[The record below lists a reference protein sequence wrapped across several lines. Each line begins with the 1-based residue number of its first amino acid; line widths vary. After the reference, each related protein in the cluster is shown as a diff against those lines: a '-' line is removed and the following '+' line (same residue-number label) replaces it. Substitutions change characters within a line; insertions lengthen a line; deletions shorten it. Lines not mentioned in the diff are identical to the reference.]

1 MAILIDEKKRVLVQ
15 GITGREGR
23 ARTRLMREYGTNV
36 VGGVTP
42 GKGGQS
48 VLGVPVFNTPQE
60 AVNSLGNIDVS
71 VVFVPAAGVKDAAI
85 SAIEAG
91 IKLAVLVPDRV
102 PVWDAMEIAAAAKA
116 NDAMFLGPNT
126 LGALSPGKAV
136 VGMIG
141 GRAESARQWFKPGVP
156 KGVGVISRSG
166 GMASSTG
173 YYLGQAGVRLSSIVH
188 IGGDAVIGIRLPDA
202 ALMFEADPLTEAIV
216 IFGEI
221 GSSQEEE
228 LSQLIADR
236 KITKPVIA
244 YIGGKAARE
253 GTRFSHAGAI
263 IEGGRGTHAGKV
275 KALRE
280 AGATVVDAFGELPG
294 AVVAILEQIKGQS
307 LMSEADKKAVWH
319 SGITRIQ
326 PNKVAVRGYD
336 IAELMGHVSFGA
348 AVYLILTG
356 ELPSPAIAR
365 LMDAILVSSIDHGA
379 TPPSALSARNVAST
393 GATLSASV
401 AAGIM
406 SINRHHGGAIEDCAR
421 QLKAIADRAARD
433 SISLEE
439 AATRT
444 LRTMSEAGER
454 MSGFG
459 HRVHTKDPRTARL
472 FELAREAGVDGVHM
486 QAARAVEK
494 AFADAKKSLP
504 INVDGAIGAIL
515 ADLGMNP
522 AAFNGIFMI
531 ARTPGLIAHVIE
543 EQTREKPTGPLS
555 LRHAMRSRPPS
566 ARTTCSTSPAARPPT
581 LRRPCTT
588 RSRAITT
595 RPTPGATSLRCLSPS
610 ARPLPARANGKI
622 YVAGGFIGG
631 TSVTNA
637 LRIYDIATNTWTSGA
652 NMPTSPGV
660 EAAAAAVVNGKFYVM
675 GGDDFT
681 NGLNTT
687 FIYDIA
693 TNTWTTGATLPD
705 SRTNTYGTASNGL
718 IYVYGGVILP
728 AFTTTDTLLRYDP
741 VANSWTNLG
750 SAGTAGLR
758 QLRRHLAFR
767 HGPTAD
773 HRRRG
778 LHWCLHHRHPHLH
791 HQRRYVQRRPGDDRQ
806 PRRARAGHP
815 A

>member
-36 VGGVTP
+36 IGGVTP

-71 VVFVPAAGVKDAAI
+71 VVFVPAIGVKDAAI

-116 NDAMFLGPNT
+116 NDATFLGPNT

-173 YYLGQAGVRLSSIVH
+173 YYLGQAGVRISSILH
-188 IGGDAVIGIRLPDA
+188 TGGDAVIGIRLPDA
-202 ALMFEADPLTEAIV
+202 ALMFEADPLTETIV

-228 LSQLIADR
+228 LAQLIADK

-294 AVVAILEQIKGQS
+294 AVVTILEQIKGQS

-319 SGITRIQ
+319 SAITRIQ

-356 ELPSPAIAR
+356 ELPSPAVAR

-406 SINRHHGGAIEDCAR
+406 SINRHHGGAIEDCAQ

-433 SISLEE
+433 SISLQE

-543 EQTREKPTGPLS
+543 EQTRERP
-555 LRHAMRSRPPS
+555 MR
-566 ARTTCSTSPAARPPT
+566 
-581 LRRPCTT
+581 
-588 RSRAITT
+588 
-595 RPTPGATSLRCLSPS
+595 
-610 ARPLPARANGKI
+610 
-622 YVAGGFIGG
+622 
-631 TSVTNA
+631 
-637 LRIYDIATNTWTSGA
+637 RI
-652 NMPTSPGV
+652 
-660 EAAAAAVVNGKFYVM
+660 
-675 GGDDFT
+675 
-681 NGLNTT
+681 
-687 FIYDIA
+687 
-693 TNTWTTGATLPD
+693 
-705 SRTNTYGTASNGL
+705 
-718 IYVYGGVILP
+718 
-728 AFTTTDTLLRYDP
+728 DP
-741 VANSWTNLG
+741 VN
-750 SAGTAGLR
+750 
-758 QLRRHLAFR
+758 
-767 HGPTAD
+767 HGYDGPA
-773 HRRRG
+773 
-778 LHWCLHHRHPHLH
+778 
-791 HQRRYVQRRPGDDRQ
+791 
-806 PRRARAGHP
+806 PRTISDTHSF
-815 A
+815 